1 MTTYKCKVC
10 GGQELTLRSTSN
22 WDYVN
27 QEFELNAI
35 DPEYRAYCDECGDYV
50 DWDTKEDVCKNNI
63 YI

>member
-1 MTTYKCKVC
+1 MRTYKCKVC

-22 WDYVN
+22 WDYEK

-50 DWDTKEDVCKNNI
+50 DWDTKEDL
-63 YI
+63 

>member
-35 DPEYRAYCDECGDYV
+35 DPEYDAYCDDCGEYV
-50 DWDTKEDVCKNNI
+50 DWDTNEEKTND
-63 YI
+63 